1 MNSIIKTF
9 KQFFFWIFNYHLS
22 PQLDG
27 WVHIQSKSPENMAW
41 FIWLVMDFLF
51 LCLICT
57 NVPQSTNDE
66 FSNRIFQQLFE
77 FSSSCS
83 RTLDLR
89 GSLKGFTI
97 YLLDRSWIAPSSA
110 LIFQSFCY
118 GSTTVEYRQS
128 LYAAVFRSAQS
139 VPHDRSWI
147 VPWSLRSF
155 CTVCQW
161 TSQVKME
168 QSNSHLDSI
177 FTFLPDTFSTG
188 SCCYTGIFSK
198 ASACSL
204 VNKVQGS
211 I

>member
-155 CTVCQW
+155 CSVCQW
-161 TSQVKME
+161 TVSGEDGTVE
-168 QSNSHLDSI
+168 FAPRFYFYIPSRYI
-177 FTFLPDTFSTG
+177 FYRFLLLHRNIFK
-188 SCCYTGIFSK
+188 GIGVF
-198 ASACSL
+198 AC
-204 VNKVQGS
+204 K
-211 I
+211 